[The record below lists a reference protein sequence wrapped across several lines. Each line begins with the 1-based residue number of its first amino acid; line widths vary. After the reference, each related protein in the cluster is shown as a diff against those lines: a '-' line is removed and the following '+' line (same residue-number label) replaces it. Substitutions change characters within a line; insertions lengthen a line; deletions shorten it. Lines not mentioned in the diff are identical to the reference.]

1 MPVDFTMLEPDGLQ
15 VHIRLNSLLSKF
27 GFFQGMAPERKKEF
41 DTEVETC
48 LSGSDTQTLRATRC

>member
-41 DTEVETC
+41 DTEFEKIISQY
-48 LSGSDTQTLRATRC
+48 LPYED